1 MDKKVKCVVWDLDN
15 TIWDGILSEDKE
27 VTLKPGIEEIIRT
40 LDERGILQSI
50 ASKNDYNDSMKKL
63 REFGLDEFFLYPQIN
78 WNSKAESVKAI
89 AEAINI
95 GIDTLAFIDDQ
106 ITEREEV
113 NFSHPQ
119 VLTIDALRYM
129 DILRM
134 EELTPRFVTEDS
146 KKRRLMYKSDIVR
159 KREEEE
165 FKGTSE
171 EFLATL
177 DMHLTISKVKP
188 EDLKRVEELTI
199 RTNQLNSTG
208 YTYSYEELMHFINS
222 ENHIFLIAELKDKFG
237 EYGKI
242 GLGLLECENDKMT
255 IKLLLMSCRVMTKGI
270 GSAMLVHFINI
281 ARERNK
287 QLFAEFLQTDRNR
300 VMYITYKFM
309 GFDDYEEDGNR
320 FLLKYESDIAKE
332 FPAYLNVELE
342 N

>member
-309 GFDDYEEDGNR
+309 GFDDYERMVTGS
-320 FLLKYESDIAKE
+320 F
-332 FPAYLNVELE
+332 
-342 N
+342 